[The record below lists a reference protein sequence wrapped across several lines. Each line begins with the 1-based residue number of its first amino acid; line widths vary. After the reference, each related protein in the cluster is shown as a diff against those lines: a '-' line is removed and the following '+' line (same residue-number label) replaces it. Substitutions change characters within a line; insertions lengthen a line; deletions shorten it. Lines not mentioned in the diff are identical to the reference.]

1 MNGLVIKAL
10 ATSMQPGLINV
21 QYGFNDD
28 LSRQH
33 ALYRNEPIAQTHLT
47 TMDKLEGIKFS
58 LRAQSGGE
66 PMIHDYQGR
75 EFVEVQEQEAAQNLV
90 KMAVFAEMQRLRSIK
105 DPGSS
110 SVPVAKTAILDEE
123 EPNEWADY
131 IKELSLKH
139 QVLCEQTAIFG
150 VLK

>member
-1 MNGLVIKAL
+1 LNGLVIKAL

-58 LRAQSGGE
+58 LRAQSYGE

-90 KMAVFAEMQRLRSIK
+90 KMAVFAEMQRLRNIK

-110 SVPVAKTAILDEE
+110 IESSCSEDEV

>member
-58 LRAQSGGE
+58 LRAQSNGE

-90 KMAVFAEMQRLRSIK
+90 KMAVFAEMQRLRGIK

-110 SVPVAKTAILDEE
+110 IECSCSEDEE